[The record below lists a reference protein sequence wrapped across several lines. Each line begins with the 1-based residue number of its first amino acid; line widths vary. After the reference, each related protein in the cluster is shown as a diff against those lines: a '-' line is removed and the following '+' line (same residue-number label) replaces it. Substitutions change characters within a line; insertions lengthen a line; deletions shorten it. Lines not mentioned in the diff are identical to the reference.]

1 MCIILPISILNIL
14 DEILDFFM
22 PMKTIQRSIHYRAFI
37 LLLKIG
43 AKKIRGKFVLEVTI
57 NIQAYSM
64 ALIHIDR
71 KLCKFV

>member
-1 MCIILPISILNIL
+1 
-14 DEILDFFM
+14 M
-22 PMKTIQRSIHYRAFI
+22 PMKIIQRSIHYRAFI
-37 LLLKIG
+37 FIQKIG

-71 KLCKFV
+71 KLCTFAKRDLSKHRG